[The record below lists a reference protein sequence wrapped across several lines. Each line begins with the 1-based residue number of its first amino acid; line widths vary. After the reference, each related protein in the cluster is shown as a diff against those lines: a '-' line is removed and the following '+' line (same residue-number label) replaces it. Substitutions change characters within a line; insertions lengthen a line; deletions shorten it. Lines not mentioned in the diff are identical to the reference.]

1 MWLNYQYIYIVWTI
15 NGDKIDKLINQLI
28 NCAEKYNI
36 DIIDDSE
43 NHDMIFI
50 GFPSPA
56 TISCGD
62 VNFMNVR
69 EIKYTH
75 THEYV
80 ICHEDDLD
88 IFQMKNQ
95 YQE

>member
-1 MWLNYQYIYIVWTI
+1 MDKVI
-15 NGDKIDKLINQLI
+15 NHLI
-28 NCAEKYNI
+28 NCAEEYNL
-36 DIIDDSE
+36 DIIDDSK

-62 VNFMNVR
+62 ANFMNVR
-69 EIKYTH
+69 EIKYNTK

-80 ICHEDDLD
+80 ICHEDDLE
-88 IFQMKNQ
+88 IGYIPNEKSISKIILLRNLI
-95 YQE
+95 YGGV

>member
-1 MWLNYQYIYIVWTI
+1 MNT
-15 NGDKIDKLINQLI
+15 LINYLI
-28 NCAEKYNI
+28 NCAKKYNV

-62 VNFMNVR
+62 AKFLNVR
-69 EIKYTH
+69 EIKYNTY

-80 ICHEDDLD
+80 ICHEDDLE
-88 IFQMKNQ
+88 IGYIPNEKSISRITLLRNII
-95 YQE
+95 YEGV

>member
-1 MWLNYQYIYIVWTI
+1 MIKEI
-15 NGDKIDKLINQLI
+15 K

-43 NHDMIFI
+43 NNDMILI

-69 EIKYTH
+69 EIKYNTH

-80 ICHEDDLD
+80 ICHEDDLE
-88 IFQMKNQ
+88 IGYIPNEKSISGIILLRNLI
-95 YQE
+95 YGRV

>member
-1 MWLNYQYIYIVWTI
+1 M
-15 NGDKIDKLINQLI
+15 DKLINDLI

-50 GFPSPA
+50 GFPSLA
-56 TISCGD
+56 TISCED
-62 VNFMNVR
+62 VIFMNVK
-69 EIKYTH
+69 EIKYNTH

-80 ICHEDDLD
+80 ICHEDDLE
-88 IFQMKNQ
+88 IGYIPNKKPISGIILLRNLI
-95 YQE
+95 YEGV